1 LPFAPMVGIALPP
14 DDSMGT
20 GARAFG
26 SAVVV
31 ASRVAVG
38 SVVAPMFGWVA
49 VVVGVAPGGAPGIVV
64 VIVVGV
70 LAVSGIAE
78 GVDVGLGSA
87 GVAKS

>member
-1 LPFAPMVGIALPP
+1 
-14 DDSMGT
+14 MGT

-49 VVVGVAPGGAPGIVV
+49 VVLGVAPGPAPVVVVAMPVV

-70 LAVSGIAE
+70 PAVSGIAE